1 LLELR
6 SFDVCENA
14 TAPTIAMLGRSEIDI
29 EISDVG
35 METTDSDDCREMSR
49 DDGDANGILA
59 IM

>member
-6 SFDVCENA
+6 SFDVCKNA
-14 TAPTIAMLGRSEIDI
+14 TAPTIAMLGHSEIDI